1 MKVGIYL
8 NNSSP
13 ETGGGFTFVNT
24 VLDIINNNLHKT
36 HHSFIIISENIS
48 GEKWKNLDF
57 IYLDRKKIKFSFVDK
72 VKLFVTRALKKLTGN
87 KDADKSSIR
96 DMERNRI
103 NVYLA
108 SQQVEFLL
116 YFKQNDFLIFDIP
129 YLTTVWDLE
138 HRLQPY
144 FPEVSCNNAWQKREA
159 TLSLLIQRATY
170 VVTGT
175 ETGKK
180 QIETS
185 YNVPAEKII
194 VIPIPVPVIKFNDDI
209 NEYQGIL
216 DKYKIQKE
224 FLFYPA
230 QYWPHKNH
238 VTLLKSL
245 KYLKDE
251 YQLTMDLVCTGNDK
265 GNKKYIENYTKNL
278 GLEKQVKILGFV
290 SDRELAVFYK
300 QAFALSFL
308 SLFGP
313 DNLPPLEAFTLGCPV
328 IASRIEGVEE
338 QLGNAAVYFDPMSHV
353 ELAENIIKLH
363 QNSELRDALIK
374 RGFAHIEK
382 LSNTDYL
389 DAVIACLDKFEL
401 IRECWGKSESY
412 KQKIIDNQIV

>member
-8 NNSSP
+8 DNSSP
-13 ETGGGFTFVNT
+13 ETGGGFTFENS
-24 VLDIINNNLHKT
+24 VLNIISENLHKT
-36 HHSFIIISENIS
+36 HHSFKIISENLP
-48 GEKWKNLDF
+48 GKEYKNLDF
-57 IYLDRKKIKFSFVDK
+57 IHLDRKKIKFGFIDK
-72 VKLFVTRALKKLTGN
+72 VKLFVIRFSKKLTGN
-87 KDADKSSIR
+87 EDAYKSSIR
-96 DMERNRI
+96 DLERNRI
-103 NVYLA
+103 KIYLV

-116 YFKQNDFLIFDIP
+116 YFKQNNFLIFDIP
-129 YLTTVWDLE
+129 YLTTIWDLE

-159 TLSLLIQRATY
+159 TLSLLIQRAAY

-180 QIETS
+180 QIETF

-194 VIPIPVPVIKFNDDI
+194 VIPIPVPLIKYNDDI
-209 NEYQGIL
+209 YTYQEIL

-251 YQLTMDLVCTGNDK
+251 YQLTMHLVCTGNDK
-265 GNKKYIENYTKNL
+265 GNKKYIENYAKKL

-313 DNLPPLEAFTLGCPV
+313 DNIPPLEAFSFGCPV
-328 IASRIEGVEE
+328 LASRIEGVKE
-338 QLGNAAVYFDPMSHV
+338 QLGDAAILVDPMSPGDI
-353 ELAENIIKLH
+353 ATNIHNLYRDT
-363 QNSELRDALIK
+363 ELRNRLVK
-374 RGFAHIEK
+374 KGHEHINSMRSGDFFDK
-382 LSNTDYL
+382 LTE
-389 DAVIACLDKFEL
+389 CLDRFEL
-401 IRECWGKSESY
+401 VRELWSTQDQY
-412 KQKIIDNQIV
+412 KQEN